1 MSETYTV
8 EILGK
13 ERFQGVCSGYGWRDA
28 IRMYCALNH
37 PCEGSH
43 VRIVS
48 DLTGEV
54 IEPLAVR
61 GRALTRENGTD

>member
-1 MSETYTV
+1 MSETYTI

-13 ERFQGVCSGYGWRDA
+13 ERYQGVCSGYGWRDA

-37 PCEGSH
+37 PRNGSH

-54 IEPLAVR
+54 IEPLALRRLVP
-61 GRALTRENGTD
+61 THENGTN

>member
-28 IRMYCALNH
+28 IRMYIALNH
-37 PCEGSH
+37 PRNGSH

-48 DLTGEV
+48 DMTGEV
-54 IEPLAVR
+54 IQPLAVP
-61 GRALTRENGTD
+61 GRALSRENGTN